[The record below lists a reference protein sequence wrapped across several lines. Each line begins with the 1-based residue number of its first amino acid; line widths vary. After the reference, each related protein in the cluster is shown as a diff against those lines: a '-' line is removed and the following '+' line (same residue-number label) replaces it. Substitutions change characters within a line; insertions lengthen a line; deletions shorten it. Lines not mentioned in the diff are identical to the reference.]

1 MSKFAQYYVTY
12 RDDNLFAHLEWKK
25 REELLAEFLASD
37 DGVQFADK
45 PQNETESTDGNND
58 EPKKRVKIYRHKIYH
73 LATNERII
81 VMRIANVKIIPIEKD
96 FKPESVEHYPSVF
109 VIFDTRPGC
118 RRVAIQKL
126 STSFSNTDQVAKILQ
141 KTLGDQMVSRHQI
154 GLEMRAQR
162 YPMDFYRLWRAQEHH
177 TARLKFYLDP
187 EALRDAMGSET
198 PGSKFQDSGSK
209 VQDSSDMKAGACDDQ
224 ELGVVSYIY
233 GLEASSRQSG
243 YRTALE
249 VEPLKKGAIMMVDET
264 SDYIRN
270 LATYS
275 AATATPIELITSDG
289 ASFECYINT
298 DMMSDDKI
306 VCAEFDTMHLEAL
319 FDELQDPDSRK
330 SAEMKVVEFLNG
342 MKYVVDEK
350 EKEVER

>member
-12 RDDNLFAHLEWKK
+12 RDDNLFAHLEWEK
-25 REELLAEFLASD
+25 REDLLAGFLAD
-37 DGVQFADK
+37 EDGIQFADK
-45 PQNETESTDGNND
+45 PANEAEATDGNND
-58 EPKKRVKIYRHKIYH
+58 EPKKRIKIYRHKLYH
-73 LATNERII
+73 LAVNERII

-141 KTLGDQMVSRHQI
+141 KTLGDQMMSHYQI

-177 TARLKFYLDP
+177 TARLKFHLDP
-187 EALRDAMGSET
+187 EALADAMEAS
-198 PGSKFQDSGSK
+198 SKLQK
-209 VQDSSDMKAGACDDQ
+209 TQVQVVDAQ
-224 ELGVVSYIY
+224 EEGVIDYIY

-249 VEPLKKGAIMMVDET
+249 VEPRMKGAIMMVDE
-264 SDYIRN
+264 SSEYIRH

-275 AATATPIELITSDG
+275 AATATPIELITNDG

-306 VCAEFDTMHLEAL
+306 VCSEFDTMHLEAL
-319 FDELQDPDSRK
+319 FDTTMEEDARK
-330 SAEMKVVEFLNG
+330 SAEMKVVEFVNG
-342 MKYVVDEK
+342 MKYVVDDK

>member
-12 RDDNLFAHLEWKK
+12 RDDNLFAHLEWEK
-25 REELLAEFLASD
+25 REDLLAGFLANE
-37 DGVQFADK
+37 DGIQFADK
-45 PQNETESTDGNND
+45 PANEAEATDGNND
-58 EPKKRVKIYRHKIYH
+58 EPKKRIKIYRHKLYH
-73 LATNERII
+73 LAVNERII

-141 KTLGDQMVSRHQI
+141 KALGDQMMSRHQI

-162 YPMDFYRLWRAQEHH
+162 YTMDFYRLWHAQEHH
-177 TARLKFYLDP
+177 TARLKFHLDP
-187 EALRDAMGSET
+187 EALADAMEASKVQ
-198 PGSKFQDSGSK
+198 GSKFKDEGPK
-209 VQDSSDMKAGACDDQ
+209 VQGADAQ
-224 ELGVVSYIY
+224 EKGVIGYIY
-233 GLEASSRQSG
+233 ELEASSRQSG

-249 VEPLKKGAIMMVDET
+249 VEPRNKGAIMMVDED
-264 SDYIRN
+264 SPFIRN

-275 AATATPIELITSDG
+275 ASTGTPIELITNDG
-289 ASFECYINT
+289 CSFECYINT

-306 VCAEFDTMHLEAL
+306 VCVDFDTAHLEAL
-319 FDELQDPDSRK
+319 FDESQEEDSRK

-342 MKYVVDEK
+342 MKYVVDDK
-350 EKEVER
+350 EKEVQA

>member
-12 RDDNLFAHLEWKK
+12 RDDNLFAHLEWEK
-25 REELLAEFLASD
+25 REDLLAGFLANE
-37 DGVQFADK
+37 DGIQFADK
-45 PQNETESTDGNND
+45 PANEAEATDGNND
-58 EPKKRVKIYRHKIYH
+58 EPKKRIKIYRHKLYH
-73 LATNERII
+73 LAVNERII

-126 STSFSNTDQVAKILQ
+126 SSSFSNTDQVAKILQ
-141 KTLGDQMVSRHQI
+141 KALGDQMMSRHQI

-162 YPMDFYRLWRAQEHH
+162 YTMDFYRLWHAQEHH
-177 TARLKFYLDP
+177 TARLKFHLDP
-187 EALRDAMGSET
+187 EALAEAMEAS
-198 PGSKFQDSGSK
+198 SKIQDSK
-209 VQDSSDMKAGACDDQ
+209 VQVADAQ
-224 ELGVVSYIY
+224 EQGVIGYIY
-233 GLEASSRQSG
+233 ELEASSRQSG

-249 VEPLKKGAIMMVDET
+249 VEPRNKGAIMMVDED
-264 SDYIRN
+264 SPFIRN

-275 AATATPIELITSDG
+275 ASTGTPIELITNDG
-289 ASFECYINT
+289 CSFECYINT

-306 VCAEFDTMHLEAL
+306 VCVDFDTAHLEAL
-319 FDELQDPDSRK
+319 FDESQEEDSRK

-342 MKYVVDEK
+342 MKYVVDDK
-350 EKEVER
+350 EKEVQA

>member
-1 MSKFAQYYVTY
+1 MSKFAQYYLTY
-12 RDDNLFAHLEWKK
+12 RDDNLFAHLEWEN
-25 REELLAEFLASD
+25 REDLLAGFLANE
-37 DGVQFADK
+37 DGIQFADK
-45 PQNETESTDGNND
+45 PANEAEATDGNND
-58 EPKKRVKIYRHKIYH
+58 EPKKRIKIYRHKLYH
-73 LATNERII
+73 LALNNRII

-141 KTLGDQMVSRHQI
+141 KTLGDQMMSRHQI

-177 TARLKFYLDP
+177 TARLKFHLDP
-187 EALRDAMGSET
+187 DALRDAVEA
-198 PGSKFQDSGSK
+198 SK
-209 VQDSSDMKAGACDDQ
+209 VQGAKIQVQ
-224 ELGVVSYIY
+224 EADAQEKGVVGYIY
-233 GLEASSRQSG
+233 ELEASSRQSG

-249 VEPLKKGAIMMVDET
+249 VEPMKKGAIMMVDED

-275 AATATPIELITSDG
+275 AATATPIELITNDG

-306 VCAEFDTMHLEAL
+306 VCVEFDTAHLEAL
-319 FDELQDPDSRK
+319 FDESQEEDSRK

-342 MKYVVDEK
+342 MKYVVDDK

>member
-1 MSKFAQYYVTY
+1 
-12 RDDNLFAHLEWKK
+12 
-25 REELLAEFLASD
+25 
-37 DGVQFADK
+37 
-45 PQNETESTDGNND
+45 
-58 EPKKRVKIYRHKIYH
+58 
-73 LATNERII
+73 
-81 VMRIANVKIIPIEKD
+81 
-96 FKPESVEHYPSVF
+96 
-109 VIFDTRPGC
+109 
-118 RRVAIQKL
+118 
-126 STSFSNTDQVAKILQ
+126 
-141 KTLGDQMVSRHQI
+141 MVSRHQI

-187 EALRDAMGSET
+187 EALRDAMEAPQVSGSSTSEAT
-198 PGSKFQDSGSK
+198 KSMTKIQDSGSE
-209 VQDSSDMKAGACDDQ
+209 GL
-224 ELGVVSYIY
+224 EEGVVSYIY

-319 FDELQDPDSRK
+319 FDESQEEDSRK

>member
-12 RDDNLFAHLEWKK
+12 RDDNLFSHLEWDK
-25 REELLAEFLASD
+25 REDLLAGYLADEDSI
-37 DGVQFADK
+37 QFAEK
-45 PQNETESTDGNND
+45 AQNESDATDGNTD
-58 EPKKRVKIYRHKIYH
+58 EPKKRVKIYHHKLYH
-73 LATNERII
+73 LSLNNRII

-109 VIFDTRPGC
+109 VIFDMREGC

-126 STSFSNTDQVAKILQ
+126 SSSFSNTDQVAKILQ
-141 KTLGDQMVSRHQI
+141 KALGDQMTSLHHI
-154 GLEMRAQR
+154 GIEMRAQR

-187 EALRDAMGSET
+187 EAMRDAQEASRVQGSE
-198 PGSKFQDSGSK
+198 P
-209 VQDSSDMKAGACDDQ
+209 SSVEEQ
-224 ELGVVSYIY
+224 GVVGYIY
-233 GLEASSRQSG
+233 KLEASSRQSG

-249 VEPLKKGAIMMVDET
+249 VEPMKKGAIMMVDET
-264 SDYIRN
+264 SEYIRN

-289 ASFECYINT
+289 ASFECYIDT

-306 VCAEFDTMHLEAL
+306 VCVEFDTAHLEAL
-319 FDELQDPDSRK
+319 FDESQEEDSRK
-330 SAEMKVVEFLNG
+330 SAEMKVVEFVNG
-342 MKYVVDEK
+342 MKYVVDDK

>member
-12 RDDNLFAHLEWKK
+12 RDDNLFAHLEWEK
-25 REELLAEFLASD
+25 REDLLAEFLASE
-37 DGVQFADK
+37 DGIQFADK
-45 PQNETESTDGNND
+45 PLNESEATDGNNE
-58 EPKKRVKIYRHKIYH
+58 EPKKRIKIYRHKIYH
-73 LATNERII
+73 LAANERII

-126 STSFSNTDQVAKILQ
+126 STSFSTTDQVAKILQ
-141 KTLGDQMVSRHQI
+141 KTLGDQMMSLHQI

-162 YPMDFYRLWRAQEHH
+162 YPMDFYRLWRAQQHH
-177 TARLKFYLDP
+177 TARLKFHLDP
-187 EALRDAMGSET
+187 EAFENALENGAPKDVG
-198 PGSKFQDSGSK
+198 
-209 VQDSSDMKAGACDDQ
+209 VQRPEGLED
-224 ELGVVSYIY
+224 GVVSYIY

-249 VEPLKKGAIMMVDET
+249 IEPRMKGAVMMVDED

-275 AATATPIELITSDG
+275 AATATPIELITNDG
-289 ASFECYINT
+289 ASFECYINS

-306 VCAEFDTMHLEAL
+306 VCLEFDTAHLEAL
-319 FDELQDPDSRK
+319 FDESQDQDSRK
-330 SAEMKVVEFLNG
+330 SAEMKVVEFVNG
-342 MKYVVDEK
+342 MKYVVDNK
-350 EKEVER
+350 EKEVEP

>member
-1 MSKFAQYYVTY
+1 MSKFAQYYLTY
-12 RDDNLFAHLEWKK
+12 RDDNLFAHLEWDK
-25 REELLAEFLASD
+25 REDLLAGYLADEDSIR
-37 DGVQFADK
+37 FADK
-45 PQNETESTDGNND
+45 AQNESEATDGNTD
-58 EPKKRVKIYRHKIYH
+58 EPKKRVKIYHHKLYH
-73 LATNERII
+73 LALNNRII

-109 VIFDTRPGC
+109 VIFDMREGC

-141 KTLGDQMVSRHQI
+141 KALGDQMMTHHQI

-177 TARLKFYLDP
+177 TARLKFSLDP
-187 EALRDAMGSET
+187 EAFENVTGSDAPKDNS
-198 PGSKFQDSGSK
+198 
-209 VQDSSDMKAGACDDQ
+209 VQRPDNLEQ
-224 ELGVVSYIY
+224 GVVSYIY
-233 GLEASSRQSG
+233 ELEASSRQSG

-249 VEPLKKGAIMMVDET
+249 VEPRKKGAIMMVDET
-264 SDYIRN
+264 SEYIRN

-275 AATATPIELITSDG
+275 AATATPIELITNDG
-289 ASFECYINT
+289 GSFECYINT

-306 VCAEFDTMHLEAL
+306 VCLEFDTAHLEAL
-319 FDELQDPDSRK
+319 FDESQEEDSRK
-330 SAEMKVVEFLNG
+330 SAEMKVVEFVNS
-342 MKYVVDEK
+342 MKYVVDDK

>member
-12 RDDNLFAHLEWKK
+12 RDDNLFAHLEWEK
-25 REELLAEFLASD
+25 REDLLAGFLANE
-37 DGVQFADK
+37 DGIQFADK
-45 PQNETESTDGNND
+45 PANEAEATDGNND
-58 EPKKRVKIYRHKIYH
+58 EPKKRIKIYRHKLYH
-73 LATNERII
+73 LAVNERII

-141 KTLGDQMVSRHQI
+141 KALGDQMMSRHQI

-162 YPMDFYRLWRAQEHH
+162 YTMDFYRLWHAQEHH
-177 TARLKFYLDP
+177 TARLKFHLDP
-187 EALRDAMGSET
+187 EALAEAMAEGSGRKGEGGGKSPST
-198 PGSKFQDSGSK
+198 INT
-209 VQDSSDMKAGACDDQ
+209 
-224 ELGVVSYIY
+224 ELSTVEEEGVVNYIY
-233 GLEASSRQSG
+233 ELEASSRQSG

-249 VEPLKKGAIMMVDET
+249 VEPRNKGAIMMVDED
-264 SDYIRN
+264 SPFIRN

-275 AATATPIELITSDG
+275 ASTGTPIELITNDG
-289 ASFECYINT
+289 CSFECYINT

-306 VCAEFDTMHLEAL
+306 VCVDFDTAHLEAL
-319 FDELQDPDSRK
+319 FDESQEEDSRK

-342 MKYVVDEK
+342 MKYVVDDK
-350 EKEVER
+350 EKEVQA